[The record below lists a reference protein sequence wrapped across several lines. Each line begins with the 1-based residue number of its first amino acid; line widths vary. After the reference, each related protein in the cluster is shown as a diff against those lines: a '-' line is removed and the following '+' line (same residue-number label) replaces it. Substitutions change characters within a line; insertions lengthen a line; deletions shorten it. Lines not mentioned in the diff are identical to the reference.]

1 MHSEMR
7 ICMTEI
13 VARTTKR
20 VKSLPEVASGIL
32 WYNFAE
38 REALQIPNDASNGAS
53 CQTHDNKR

>member
-1 MHSEMR
+1 
-7 ICMTEI
+7 MTEI

-53 CQTHDNKR
+53 CQTHDNKRQGL